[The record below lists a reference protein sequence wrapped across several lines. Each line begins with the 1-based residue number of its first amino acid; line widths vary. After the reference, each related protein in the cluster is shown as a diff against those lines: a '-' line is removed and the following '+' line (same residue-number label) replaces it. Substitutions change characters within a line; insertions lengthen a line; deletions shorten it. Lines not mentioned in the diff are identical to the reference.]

1 MTDRGS
7 LLDLVTSQLQ
17 GGDIDAI
24 ARQAGIDSDS
34 AMKVVAGALPALL
47 SGLAKNTQDS
57 AGASALADALDRDHD
72 GSVLEN
78 VAGFLGSAGATNT
91 GAGILRHVLGSRQG
105 SMEAALGQMS
115 GIDAGSAGQILAMV
129 APLLMGLLGRE
140 KRSRALDAGGLADLL
155 GAEREVATQRAPQAM
170 DMLGGLLDTDGDG
183 QVADDLADLGGSLLG
198 GLFGRP
204 K

>member
-7 LLDLVTSQLQ
+7 LLELVTSQLES
-17 GGDIDAI
+17 GDIDAI
-24 ARQAGIDSDS
+24 ARQAGVDPDS

-47 SGLAKNTQDS
+47 SGLSKNTQDT

-72 GSVLEN
+72 GSALED
-78 VAGFLGSAGATNT
+78 VAGFFGSAGATT
-91 GAGILRHVLGSRQG
+91 AGSGILRHVLGSRQG
-105 SMEAALGQMS
+105 SVEAALGQMS
-115 GIDAGSAGQILAMV
+115 GIDAGSAGQILTMV

-140 KRSRALDAGGLADLL
+140 KRSRGLDAGGLADLL
-155 GAEREVATQRAPQAM
+155 GAEREVAKQRSPQAM
-170 DMLGGLLDTDGDG
+170 DMLGGLLDSDGDG
-183 QVADDLADLGGSLLG
+183 QIADDLADLGGSLLG